1 VAKLT
6 STMAAP
12 ANPSSDPE
20 PNPHPPAARPD
31 LLAPYV
37 PQLLLRWPN
46 GVVHQTR
53 HGSMVSADIS
63 GFTALSERLAAK
75 GREGSEE
82 LTTIVNGCFTG
93 MIDDCDRH
101 GGDVLKFGGDAL
113 LVFFEGDR
121 HAERACRAAH
131 AMRRTIRTPRRTRD
145 GRRVHLAVS
154 IGVHSGDVDL
164 FVVRSGHD
172 ELLVSGVGST
182 ATVDAEA
189 AANAGEILLTTA
201 AAANLPPIWLGRPT
215 ADGVLLARVF
225 GASRPAPR
233 PPAFRRPEE
242 FVAAEQAA
250 QILAGAANEHRQVSV
265 SFVEFAH
272 TDAMPRDELA
282 HRLQSLAAT
291 IDGACERFGV
301 HFLSTDVYHDGG
313 KFILTAG
320 VPTSRGGDE
329 DRMLRAVR
337 EVIDADPGLHLR
349 AGVNRGYVFAGDLG
363 APGRRVYTTMG
374 DAVNLAARLMAKAA
388 AGEVVASRPIVDW
401 ASSEME
407 YEPLE
412 PFMVKGKSAPIH
424 AGRLGRVLGRRTDL
438 DRTDTELCGRTDEL
452 GLLIDR
458 VASARAGR
466 GSVSVITGEPGIGK
480 SRLALEVV
488 RQSPDLTL
496 AFTRCQPYDR
506 LAPYSVVEPLLRA
519 VLGIPADASP
529 TDAGAQLLDRLEQH
543 GPDAVAFAPLLAAAI
558 GAAVAPSQ
566 EADAVVPAFRR
577 TRTLQLLV
585 ELIQRAVVEPT
596 IFYVDDVNLADDPS
610 REVLQALIESIV
622 DTPLVVVATSV
633 PDETLHPHPVRLGP
647 LTADD
652 VSSLLD
658 HLLGEQVV
666 APTIVRD
673 VVARSAGNPLFLGE
687 LVRSLAEDP
696 NAAMPDSL
704 EALVSS
710 RVDALEPA
718 DRQLLRHASVLGV
731 EVDITLLGRATG
743 DDLIRR
749 QDRWERLSRFLE
761 WAAPGVVRFR
771 YDTYWRVVYGGL
783 SFGARRAAHRRVIE
797 LIEEDLVA
805 SAAASS
811 STRTEAEAT
820 ADPVLIGRLAVH
832 AERAGDR
839 ARTWTYANAA
849 AANAAGRS
857 LFGTAA
863 QLYESALEAR
873 DAAPR
878 GEIADVAERAANALN
893 LAGSFEAANRALV
906 IGLRLRRHPPDR
918 ARLLRLRGEIAERSG
933 NVEQASQCFRRAR
946 AIWRA
951 EEFGA
956 EIVEQARL
964 KVAEAALAYRQS
976 RYADAWDLA
985 SAALAQGN
993 TVDEPSVAARAG
1005 LLINNL
1011 VFHIKLRGHD
1021 LHGLDLAELYRRA
1034 GDRLGEAVYLNNR
1047 AVDLYYEG
1055 DWVTAAALYRE
1066 AAEIFVT
1073 TGDLVSEA
1081 MALNNIAEIL
1091 SDQGRLADAE
1101 SMFRDAGRT
1110 WRSVGFVTGIALVE
1124 ANLGRLATRLGDYEQ
1139 ADVLL
1144 GSSSD
1149 RFVAIG
1155 AQSFVHEVE
1164 LRRIENDVRGGR
1176 ELDRECLARYVDLA
1190 RTADLDANL
1199 VVYVE
1204 RLIAAVDAE
1213 EGRRGAARDAHDRGI
1228 AAARRAGL
1236 EFDLALA
1243 LVDRGDPSDLSE
1255 ARSILDRLGVAPESV
1270 RPLRAGAS
1278 ATVSLSG
1285 G

>member
-1 VAKLT
+1 
-6 STMAAP
+6 MATP
-12 ANPSSDPE
+12 PTTTPDPE
-20 PNPHPPAARPD
+20 PDIHPPAERTDP
-31 LLAPYV
+31 LAPYV
-37 PQLLLRWPN
+37 PQLLLRWPH

-82 LTTIVNGCFTG
+82 LTAIVNGCFTG

-131 AMRRTIRTPRRTRD
+131 AMRRTIKAPRRTRD
-145 GRRVHLAVS
+145 GRRVQLAVS
-154 IGVHSGDVDL
+154 IGVHCGDVDL
-164 FVVRSGHD
+164 FVVHSGHD
-172 ELLVSGVGST
+172 ELLVSGPGST

-189 AANAGEILLTTA
+189 AANAGEILLTSA
-201 AAANLPPIWLGRPT
+201 AAANLPPTWLGKPT

-225 GASRPAPR
+225 GASRPAPM

-272 TDAMPRDELA
+272 TDAMPRAELA
-282 HRLQSLAAT
+282 HRLRALATT
-291 IDGACERFGV
+291 ISDACERFGV

-329 DRMLRAVR
+329 DRMLRAIR
-337 EVIDADPGLHLR
+337 EVIDTDPGLHLR

-452 GLLIDR
+452 GVLMER
-458 VASARAGR
+458 VASARDGR

-488 RQSPDLTL
+488 RRSPDLTL

-519 VLGIPADASP
+519 VLDIPADAGN
-529 TDAGAQLLDRLEQH
+529 TDAGAQLLGWLGRH
-543 GPDAVAFAPLLAAAI
+543 SPDAVAFAPLLAAAI
-558 GAAVAPSQ
+558 GAAVGPTP

-610 REVLQALIESIV
+610 REVLQALIEAIV

-633 PDETLHPHPVRLGP
+633 PDETLHPHPVSLGP

-666 APTIVRD
+666 AATIVRD

-718 DRQLLRHASVLGV
+718 DRQLLRQASVLGV
-731 EVDITLLGRATG
+731 EVDIALLGRATG

-749 QDRWERLSRFLE
+749 QDRWERLARFLE

-797 LIEEDLVA
+797 LIEEDLA
-805 SAAASS
+805 AAASA
-811 STRTEAEAT
+811 STRTEAEA
-820 ADPVLIGRLAVH
+820 APDPLLIGRLAVH

-878 GEIADVAERAANALN
+878 DEIADVAERAANALN
-893 LAGSFEAANRALV
+893 LAGSFDAANRALV

-933 NVEQASQCFRRAR
+933 NVQQATQCFRRAR

-964 KVAEAALAYRQS
+964 KVAEAALAYRQA

-985 SAALAQGN
+985 SAALAQGT

-1034 GDRLGEAVYLNNR
+1034 GDRVGEAVYLNNR

-1101 SMFRDAGRT
+1101 AMFRDAGRT

-1124 ANLGRLATRLGDYEQ
+1124 ANLGRLATRLGDHDQ
-1139 ADVLL
+1139 ADALL

-1155 AQSFVHEVE
+1155 AQSFVHEVA
-1164 LRRIENDVRGGR
+1164 LRRMENGVRGR
-1176 ELDRECLARYVDLA
+1176 RVLDRDHLARYVELA

-1204 RLIAAVDAE
+1204 RVVAAVEAE
-1213 EGRRGAARDAHDRGI
+1213 EGRSGAARDAHDRGI

-1236 EFDLALA
+1236 EFDLALT
-1243 LVDRGDPSDLSE
+1243 LVDRGDPSDLAE

-1278 ATVSLSG
+1278 VTVSLSG

>member
-1 VAKLT
+1 
-6 STMAAP
+6 MAAP
-12 ANPSSDPE
+12 PNPISDPD
-20 PNPHPPAARPD
+20 PGAHPPAVQPD
-31 LLAPYV
+31 PLAPYV
-37 PQLLLRWPN
+37 PQLLLRWPH
-46 GVVHQTR
+46 GEAHQLR

-93 MIDDCDRH
+93 MIDDCHRH

-121 HAERACRAAH
+121 HTERACRAAH
-131 AMRRTIRTPRRTRD
+131 AMRRTITAPRRTRD

-154 IGVHSGDVDL
+154 IGVHSGDIDL
-164 FVVRSGHD
+164 FVVNSGHD
-172 ELLVSGVGST
+172 ELLVSGPGST
-182 ATVDAEA
+182 ATVDTEA

-201 AAANLPPIWLGRPT
+201 AAVNLPPAWLGRPT
-215 ADGVLLARVF
+215 VDGVLLGRVF
-225 GASRPAPR
+225 GASRPVPM

-242 FVAAEQAA
+242 FVAVEQAA

-272 TDAMPRDELA
+272 TDAMRRDELA
-282 HRLQSLAAT
+282 RRLQTLATT
-291 IDGACERFGV
+291 IGDACDRFGV

-329 DRMLRAVR
+329 DRMLRAIR

-438 DRTDTELCGRTDEL
+438 DRTDTELCGRSDEL
-452 GLLIDR
+452 GALMER
-458 VASARAGR
+458 VAAARVGH

-480 SRLALEVV
+480 SRLALEMV

-519 VLGIPADASP
+519 VLGIASDAAPADA
-529 TDAGAQLLDRLEQH
+529 GVQLVDWLGRRS
-543 GPDAVAFAPLLAAAI
+543 PDAVAFAPLLAATI
-558 GAAVAPSQ
+558 GATVASTS

-577 TRTLQLLV
+577 TRTLQLVV
-585 ELIQRAVVEPT
+585 ELVQQGVVEPT
-596 IFYVDDVNLADDPS
+596 VFYVDDVNLADDPS
-610 REVLQALIESIV
+610 REVLQALIEGIV
-622 DTPLVVVATSV
+622 DTPLLVVATSV
-633 PDETLHPHPVRLGP
+633 PDESLHPNPIRLGP

-666 APTIVRD
+666 AATIVRD
-673 VVARSAGNPLFLGE
+673 VVGRSAGNPLFLGE

-731 EVDITLLGRATG
+731 EVDISLLGRATG

-749 QDRWERLSRFLE
+749 QDRWERLARFLE

-797 LIEEDLVA
+797 LIEEDL
-805 SAAASS
+805 AAASAMAD
-811 STRTEAEAT
+811 AEAP
-820 ADPVLIGRLAVH
+820 DPLLIGRLAVH

-849 AANAAGRS
+849 AANAVGRS

-878 GEIADVAERAANALN
+878 DEIADVAERAANALN
-893 LAGSFEAANRALV
+893 LAGSFDAANRALV

-933 NVEQASQCFRRAR
+933 NVQQASQCFRRAR

-964 KVAEAALAYRQS
+964 KVAEAALAYRQA

-985 SAALAQGN
+985 SAALAQGT

-1055 DWVTAAALYRE
+1055 DWRTAAALYRE

-1124 ANLGRLATRLGDYEQ
+1124 ANLGRLATRMVEHEQ
-1139 ADVLL
+1139 ADELL

-1155 AQSFVHEVE
+1155 AQSFVHEVA
-1164 LRRIENDVRGGR
+1164 LRRLENDVRGGR
-1176 ELDRECLARYVDLA
+1176 ELDRECLARYVELA

-1204 RLIAAVDAE
+1204 RLIGAVDAD

-1236 EFDLALA
+1236 EFDLALT
-1243 LVDRGDPSDLSE
+1243 LVDRGDAPDLVE

-1270 RPLRAGAS
+1270 RPLRVGAS
-1278 ATVSLSG
+1278 ATVSLSDG
-1285 G
+1285 